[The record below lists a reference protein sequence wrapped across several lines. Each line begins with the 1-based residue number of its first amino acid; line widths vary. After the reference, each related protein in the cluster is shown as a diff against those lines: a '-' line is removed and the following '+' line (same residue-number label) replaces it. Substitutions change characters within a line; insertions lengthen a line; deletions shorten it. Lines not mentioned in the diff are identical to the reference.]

1 MWVILSVLG
10 CVAVAGCAEP
20 MPPGAELYDAL
31 CAGCHGQNGDG
42 DGAVAA
48 ELPVAPADLTRL
60 AARNDGV
67 FPKDHAMAWIH
78 GYPDRYNI
86 RVMPEF
92 GPLLDGPM
100 VRVQAE
106 DGTEVLTSKAL
117 VQIVAYLE
125 AIQQTE

>member
-1 MWVILSVLG
+1 
-10 CVAVAGCAEP
+10 
-20 MPPGAELYDAL
+20 
-31 CAGCHGQNGDG
+31 
-42 DGAVAA
+42 
-48 ELPVAPADLTRL
+48 
-60 AARNDGV
+60 
-67 FPKDHAMAWIH
+67 MAWIH